1 MIKKIGYLKN
11 NYAPKGSFTA
21 NVLILMTG
29 TTIAQAIPIVI
40 SPILTRIYSPENF
53 GIFALYFSIVSIIS
67 VLVTGKYEL
76 AIMLPE
82 KDEDTVNI
90 VAVSIFISFF
100 VSLITLLAIWIF
112 NEPITNYF
120 GNSEIS
126 TWLYFIP
133 LIVLLTGIYNTL
145 NYWSNR
151 KKQYK
156 RLAISRIS
164 QSGATSGINLGLG
177 FSGFGES
184 GLILGGI
191 GGQTVATGVLGW
203 QVWKEDK
210 EKKDFITNENMTYQ
224 AKKYVDFPK
233 YSIPSDLIN
242 VVSNQMP
249 IFLLT
254 NFFNVTV
261 VGFYSLTQRVMAS
274 PIGLIASSILDVFKQ
289 RASSDYMKFGNCRDI
304 YVKTFKSLFLLSI
317 IPFII
322 FFLTAPDLFA
332 FIFGIKWRIAGE
344 YAKILAIMY
353 LFKFIS
359 SPLSY
364 IYYISGNQK
373 EDFLLHIY
381 LGISTFLSLI
391 LGYYIFEN
399 IKYVLILFSVNYS
412 SIYLFYLYRSY
423 IFSKGKYEGNS

>member
-11 NYAPKGSFTA
+11 HYFPKGSFTA

-29 TTIAQAIPIVI
+29 TTLAQAITIAI
-40 SPILTRIYSPENF
+40 SPILTRIYSPDDF

-82 KDEDTVNI
+82 KDEDAVNI
-90 VAVSIFISFF
+90 VALSIFISFF

-112 NEPITNYF
+112 NEPITIYF

-133 LIVLLTGIYNTL
+133 LIVLLAGIYNTL

-210 EKKDFITNENMTYQ
+210 EKRELVTNEKIIIV
-224 AKKYVDFPK
+224 AKKYGDFPK
-233 YSIPSDLIN
+233 YSIPSDILF
-242 VVSNQMP
+242 VLSNQLPLFM
-249 IFLLT
+249 LNL
-254 NFFNVTV
+254 FNVAS
-261 VGFYSLTQRVMAS
+261 VGFYSLTLRVLAS
-274 PIGLIASSILDVFKQ
+274 PIGLIAGSILDVFKQ
-289 RASSDYMKFGNCRDI
+289 RASSDYMKYGNCSSI
-304 YVKTFKSLFLLSI
+304 YLKTFRSLIYLSM
-317 IPFII
+317 IPFLI
-322 FFLTAPDLFA
+322 FYFSAPYLFT
-332 FIFGIKWRIAGE
+332 FIFGTKWRIAGE
-344 YAKILAIMY
+344 YAQILSIMY
-353 LFKFIS
+353 FLKFIS

-364 IYYISGNQK
+364 IYYIAGRQK
-373 EDFLLHIY
+373 EDLLIHIY
-381 LGISTFLSLI
+381 IGVSTFFIFLT
-391 LGYYIFEN
+391 GYYISED
-399 IKYVLILFSVNYS
+399 IKTILILFSINYS
-412 SIYLFYLYRSY
+412 IIYLIYLIRSY
-423 IFSKGKYEGNS
+423 KFSKNNI

>member
-29 TTIAQAIPIVI
+29 TTIAQAIPIAI
-40 SPILTRIYSPENF
+40 SPILTRIYSPDDF
-53 GIFALYFSIVSIIS
+53 GIVALYLSIVSIIS

-82 KDEDTVNI
+82 KDEDAVNI
-90 VAVSIFISFF
+90 VALSIFISFF

-112 NEPITNYF
+112 NEPIKKYF

-126 TWLYFIP
+126 IWLYFIP
-133 LIVLLTGIYNTL
+133 LIVLLTGIYNSL

-156 RLAISRIS
+156 RLAVSRIS

-177 FSGFGES
+177 FSGFGAS

-210 EKKDFITNENMTYQ
+210 EKKYFITKEDMTYQ
-224 AKKYVDFPK
+224 AKRYNDFPK

-249 IFLLT
+249 IFLLN

-261 VGFYSLTQRVMAS
+261 VGFYSLTQRIMAS
-274 PIGLIASSILDVFKQ
+274 PIGLIGGSILDVFKQ
-289 RASSDYMKFGNCRDI
+289 RASSDYMKYGNCRDI
-304 YVKTFKSLFLLSI
+304 YVKTFKTLFLLSI

-322 FFLTAPDLFA
+322 FFLTAPDLFS
-332 FIFGIKWRIAGE
+332 FVFGIKWRIAGE
-344 YAKILAIMY
+344 YAQILAIMY

-364 IYYISGNQK
+364 TFYIAGKQK

-381 LGISTFLSLI
+381 LGISTFLTLTV
-391 LGYYIFEN
+391 GYYIFN
-399 IKYVLILFSVNYS
+399 NVKDALILFTINYS
-412 SIYLFYLYRSY
+412 VVYLIYLLYSY
-423 IFSKGKYEGNS
+423 KFSGGEKEHGY